1 MGSGIR
7 RAVTLAG
14 FAIAA
19 LALASCGDDE
29 TAGNEQTLTY
39 FEGGRGQPP
48 EFFGPGTGPGG
59 PPVPGGGVAIS
70 HQLEDADGNAVGD
83 VNYICFITGSEEGG
97 DHVCTGL
104 VDLPDGQLNIAY
116 GGDIKGPPGAPGSIT
131 GGTGDYAGATGT
143 YEVVVEEG
151 PPPEEGPGPP
161 PEEGPPPGEGPKQ
174 IFTFTLP

>member
-29 TAGNEQTLTY
+29 TAGDEQTLTY
-39 FEGGRGQPP
+39 FEGRGQPP

-59 PPVPGGGVAIS
+59 PPVPGGGAAIS
-70 HQLEDADGNAVGD
+70 LQLEDADGNAVGD
-83 VNYICFITGSEEGG
+83 VNYSCFVTGSEEGG

-116 GGDIKGPPGAPGSIT
+116 GGDIEGPPPGGSIT

-143 YEVVVEEG
+143 YEVVFEDG
-151 PPPEEGPGPP
+151 PPPEDGPPAEDGPP
-161 PEEGPPPGEGPKQ
+161 PAPAKQ